1 MKIKVDKYE
10 FVQAFRNA
18 GRFEGYNDNFSFEA
32 LHILFEYLEEYE
44 DGAGEEM
51 ELDPIAICCDFAE
64 MTKEDLVSSF
74 DLELNSLN
82 SEDEDDEEIL
92 EYLQEN
98 TSFVGKTERQ
108 EPTTYVFQSF

>member
-1 MKIKVDKYE
+1 MKITVDKYE

-32 LHILFEYLEEYE
+32 LHLLFEHFEEYE

-98 TSFVGKTERQ
+98 TSFVGKTERGE
-108 EPTTYVFQSF
+108 EPTYIFQSF

>member
-1 MKIKVDKYE
+1 MKQRVNKYE
-10 FVQAFRNA
+10 FEEAFRDA
-18 GRFEGYNDNFSFEA
+18 GRFGGDNDNFSYEA
-32 LHILFEYLEEYE
+32 LHLLFEHFEEYE

-74 DLELNSLN
+74 DLELNALN